1 MKKFNHLVS
10 EWEREAC
17 REAHGSL
24 CAEMVRVRLEFLRL
38 RREILKSIFRQY
50 YYLLN

>member
-10 EWEREAC
+10 EWERNCC
-17 REAHGSL
+17 REVPDSF
-24 CAEMVRVRLEFLRL
+24 CAERVRLQLEFLRL

>member
-10 EWEREAC
+10 EWERNSC
-17 REAHGSL
+17 REVPDSF
-24 CAEMVRVRLEFLRL
+24 CAENVRLRLEFLRL
-38 RREILKSIFRQY
+38 RREILRQTFRKY